1 MRTSGSL
8 RSQVARGKRSL
19 SATLGFALLF
29 GLLVAGSPATAS
41 GASPAPPNAWGLLAA
56 GERTVVLASATGSNQ
71 TVLNNGTYFYNNPS
85 ASMGFAPVAQISQG
99 SADVLNSSLSG
110 TACSVENQGNLRLS
124 WHRNADGTIRGG
136 WRFGCATFL
145 NSDNSAVRAVFHA
158 EQLPSYYPSGPQV
171 NVSHSTV
178 TEGGWEQC
186 YIGGYGTT
194 VPFTTVETACS
205 KRYIL
210 LAGGAGASVPVL
222 ATPALSG
229 SVENGSGITFTFD
242 QVSGAV
248 SYTVRIFS
256 AATGGIPV
264 VTATNYLAGNTISGL
279 TAGSSYFA
287 TIQAIG
293 DNVNFQTSSESSPR
307 LPFSFGAPPPSDPAP
322 ASSSAPAPPAAVD
335 PVATPQN
342 RRSTVAPP
350 STRPPVQSP
359 VLQNNQLPTPPVNPS
374 ARVNGVPTQL
384 QSLVTDPNNL
394 SLRAGVFNIG
404 INVQPNQGLV
414 REGANGETEIQVRK
428 GGIAGFQG
436 TGLAPRTFV
445 QVFMPMQGA
454 NAKEVARI
462 PVDEAGSFNGEAVF
476 QTGLQDAPLPIGRQ
490 VLQMVT
496 VDERGRQNVVE
507 LAVNIVQPAPAPEI
521 NRENGQTPQL
531 LPGQS
536 LATNAGVPEV
546 VNVTVIPNEKQT
558 IIEGDGWT
566 MGIAPDSD
574 GSNVVE
580 TDDGNVLL
588 ELVRDETATVSGSGF
603 MPGTRADVWLFSDP
617 TLLGTVE
624 IDENGAFNGTVSID
638 GQVIAVGEHTLQLQG
653 VGEDG
658 YVRAANL
665 GVVVN
670 DAESPASTEQAAGGL
685 LWWLLALFAILTL
698 AILLYARS
706 RRRA

>member
-1 MRTSGSL
+1 MKTLRTL
-8 RSQVARGKRSL
+8 VARGKRSL
-19 SATLGFALLF
+19 SAAVGFALLF
-29 GLLVAGSPATAS
+29 GFLVAGSPATAS

-56 GERTVVLASATGSNQ
+56 GERTVVLASTTGPNQ

-85 ASMGFAPVAQISQG
+85 ASMGFAPVAQISQS

-110 TACSVENQGNLRLS
+110 TSCSVENQGNLRLS
-124 WHRNADGTIRGG
+124 WHRNVDGSIRGG

-158 EQLPSYYPSGPQV
+158 DQLPSYYPSGPQV

-194 VPFTTVETACS
+194 VPFTTVSTACS
-205 KRYIL
+205 KQYIL

-222 ATPALSG
+222 ATPSLSG
-229 SVENGSGITFTFD
+229 SVENGSGITFTFN

-264 VTATNYLAGNTISGL
+264 ITTTNYLSGDTISGL
-279 TAGSSYFA
+279 TVGSSYFA
-287 TIQAIG
+287 SIQAIG

-307 LPFSFGAPPPSDPAP
+307 LAFSFGAPPPSNP
-322 ASSSAPAPPAAVD
+322 ASSSSNATSPPVVVD
-335 PVATPQN
+335 PVPSPQN
-342 RRSTVAPP
+342 PRGTVAPP
-350 STRPPVQSP
+350 SARPPVPSP
-359 VLQNNQLPTPPVNPS
+359 VLQNNQLPTPPTNPS
-374 ARVNGVPTQL
+374 ARVNGVPTQI
-384 QSLVTDPNNL
+384 QSLVTDPRNL
-394 SLRAGVFNIG
+394 FLRAEVFNIG
-404 INVQPNQGLV
+404 INVQQNQGLV
-414 REGANGETEIQVRK
+414 REASNGDTDIQVRK
-428 GGIAGFQG
+428 GGVAGFQG
-436 TGLAPRTFV
+436 SGLAPRTFV
-445 QVFMPMQGA
+445 QVFMPLQGT
-454 NAKEVARI
+454 NSRELARI
-462 PVDEAGSFNGEAVF
+462 PVDEAGTFSGEAVF

-496 VDERGRQNVVE
+496 VDERGRQNVIE

-521 NRENGQTPQL
+521 NRENGQTPRL

-546 VNVTVIPNEKQT
+546 VNVTVIPNDKQT

-566 MGIAPDSD
+566 MGITPDSD
-574 GSNVVE
+574 GSNVTG

-603 MPGTRADVWLFSDP
+603 MPGTRADVWLFSEP

-624 IDENGAFNGTVSID
+624 IDENGEFNGTVTVD

-665 GVVVN
+665 GVIVN
-670 DAESPASTEQAAGGL
+670 DDLAGASTEDAASGM
-685 LWWLLALFAILTL
+685 LWWALALVALVFVVAL
-698 AILLYARS
+698 AYVLW
-706 RRRA
+706 RRRQA